1 MFALQLLKVKPLRNR
16 LYIFTIISAS
26 SKFIYWLIV
35 ASSSNFMALYYNL
48 TPSSFFLVF
57 FFFYTAVLTKLEL
70 TGFFKTTYW
79 GSKGALLDMA
89 KRAQSSLFTAFKL
102 DSHLAHLKSM
112 SWTWLETWSLHTKVR
127 VVTFLDTLWTLHKEY
142 TRVTRAANGEPAAV
156 EAEQTVNILDGLDQT
171 VSLKDFF
178 KLTACAVKANWS
190 TYKNAAYLYF
200 MLHKIYFG
208 WFYAIFLWEISVHNL
223 KLKFMSH
230 PLRTAFNPQH
240 GARFFNPPAKMLSI
254 PLVFNLGLP
263 VLTVFL
269 PASVALFLFLLLIDF
284 FQVVFVRQLAI
295 WATVG
300 LIAFWLF
307 SGFNFFL
314 KRYQFGKYTS
324 SVQRFWK
331 RANAYFWLLEGFLFI
346 IFFYY
351 YLNSSQEP
359 LYMFDESANNQQ
371 QCVSLLAAFES
382 YLLLAVIIGVTL
394 YLQQILAAVRFSHL
408 SVWLLLLTAGLLILL
423 LLETY
428 QFYYVITK
436 FIEASWVYSEKEQLW
451 TQELETNRMRTKYQY
466 LVIALAVKYW
476 HFIFIFISWVFAIT
490 KTFEQKKLTYSALS
504 LLSQNLLILFALN
517 LFFYLNWAKW
527 FIRRLYDTYYFWFFT
542 NTNDCLFRDIAAEVT
557 LLILKGAHD
566 SCKLCFRPY
575 IYPPGF
581 NKKNMLYR

>member
-1 MFALQLLKVKPLRNR
+1 MFALQLLKVESLRHR
-16 LYIFTIISAS
+16 LYILTITSVT
-26 SKFIYWLIV
+26 SKFIDWLIV
-35 ASSSNFMALYYNL
+35 ASSDNYMALYYSL
-48 TPSSFFLVF
+48 TPSNSFLIF
-57 FFFYTAVLTKLEL
+57 FIFYTAVLTKLEL
-70 TGFFKTTYW
+70 AGVFKTTYW
-79 GSKGALLDMA
+79 RSEWTIAYIA
-89 KRAQSSLFTAFKL
+89 KRVQSNLFTAFKL
-102 DSHLAHLKSM
+102 DKYLAHLKAT
-112 SWTWLETWSLHTKVR
+112 SWAWFETHSLHVKVR
-127 VVTFLDTLWTLHKEY
+127 VVTFLDALWTLNKEY
-142 TRVTRAANGEPAAV
+142 IRVTLSAKDQPAAF
-156 EAEQTVNILDGLDQT
+156 EAEPTVNILDGLPRT

-178 KLTACAVKANWS
+178 RLTVSAVKANWS
-190 TYKNAAYLYF
+190 TYKNGAYLYF
-200 MLHKIYFG
+200 MLHKVYFG
-208 WFYAIFLWEISVHNL
+208 WFYALFLWEISVHNL
-223 KLKFMSH
+223 KSKFMGDSA
-230 PLRTAFNPQH
+230 RTTFNPQR
-240 GARFFNPPAKMLSI
+240 GAKFFNPSAKMLSA

-284 FQVVFVRQLAI
+284 FQVVFVRQAAI

-382 YLLLAVIIGVTL
+382 YLILGLIIGVTL
-394 YLQQILAAVRFSHL
+394 YLQQILAAVRFSHV
-408 SVWLLLLTAGLLILL
+408 SVWLLLLTAGLLVVL

-436 FIEASWVYSEKEQLW
+436 FIETSWVYSEQEQLW
-451 TQELETNRMRTKYQY
+451 TQELESNRMRTKYQY

-476 HFIFIFISWVFAIT
+476 HFIFIFISWVFVIT
-490 KTFEQKKLTYSALS
+490 KTFEQKKLTYNALS
-504 LLSQNLLILFALN
+504 LLSQNLLILFVLN

-542 NTNDCLFRDIAAEVT
+542 NTNDSLFRDITAEVT
-557 LLILKGAHD
+557 LLILEGAHD